1 MRGSSEPVPDQND
14 GTRST
19 MRLLQDAIRA
29 DVHAR
34 VDLVMGRLEHDI
46 TRFYGAPELEAALQK
61 ALADVAE
68 VMAEGIV
75 AQLREARRIEGRG

>member
-1 MRGSSEPVPDQND
+1 
-14 GTRST
+14 

-46 TRFYGAPELEAALQK
+46 ARFYGAPELEAALQR
-61 ALADVAE
+61 ALSDVSD

-75 AQLREARRIEGRG
+75 AQLREARRIEAEE

>member
-1 MRGSSEPVPDQND
+1 
-14 GTRST
+14 

-34 VDLVMGRLEHDI
+34 VDTVMGRLEDDI
-46 TRFYGAPELEAALQK
+46 ETLHGAPELEAALQR
-61 ALADVAE
+61 ALVDVAD

-75 AQLREARRIEGRG
+75 AQIREARRLDAED

>member
-1 MRGSSEPVPDQND
+1 
-14 GTRST
+14 

-46 TRFYGAPELEAALQK
+46 ARLYGAPELEAALQR
-61 ALADVAE
+61 ALADVAD

-75 AQLREARRIEGRG
+75 AQLREARRIEGEE

>member
-1 MRGSSEPVPDQND
+1 
-14 GTRST
+14 

-34 VDLVMGRLEHDI
+34 VDTVMGRLEHDI
-46 TRFYGAPELEAALQK
+46 TRFYGVPELEAALER

-75 AQLREARRIEGRG
+75 AQLREARRAESED

>member
-1 MRGSSEPVPDQND
+1 
-14 GTRST
+14 

-34 VDLVMGRLEHDI
+34 VDTVMSRLENDI
-46 TRFYGAPELEAALQK
+46 ETMYGAPELEAALQQ
-61 ALADVAE
+61 ALTDVAE

-75 AQLREARRIEGRG
+75 AQLREAQRAESED

>member
-1 MRGSSEPVPDQND
+1 MSRPD
-14 GTRST
+14 GGKAAT
-19 MRLLQDAIRA
+19 MRVLRDAIRA

-34 VDLVMGRLEHDI
+34 VDTVMGRLEDDI
-46 TRFYGAPELEAALQK
+46 EALQGVPELEDALEQ

-75 AQLREARRIEGRG
+75 AQLREVQRLDREG

>member
-1 MRGSSEPVPDQND
+1 MTAPQDGS
-14 GTRST
+14 TL
-19 MRLLQDAIRA
+19 RLFQDAIRA

-46 TRFYGAPELEAALQK
+46 AEIEAASELERALEQ
-61 ALADVAE
+61 ALADVAD

-75 AQLREARRIEGRG
+75 AQLREVRRLERGG